1 MQLIVLLK
9 KKVILTLIKVVGK
22 TLLGTTATRGQ
33 YYCNRRSRSTLNTER
48 TNGALQLMNRVR
60 GSGIENY

>member
-33 YYCNRRSRSTLNTER
+33 YYCNRREIKVNSEYSKDKWGFTANE
-48 TNGALQLMNRVR
+48 
-60 GSGIENY
+60 